1 MAVTPFDERVA
12 ALDADT
18 LTELMRSR
26 HSVRAFADR
35 PIEGAARSTRRSRL
49 RGSIA

>member
-18 LTELMRSR
+18 LAAFGRSR
-26 HSVRAFADR
+26 LSVRAFADR
-35 PIEGAARSTRRSRL
+35 PIEGAARST
-49 RGSIA
+49 